1 MSSIIY
7 QTDKRIGV
15 TYAYESTAYW
25 DKEKKQSRAKRTLI
39 GKVDPET
46 GQIVPTDGRNRVE
59 APKVTRLFCG
69 ATCLLDAIGE
79 KTGVVDDLKNCF
91 PDTWSQILSLAY
103 YLILEDRNP
112 LSRFP
117 RWAAIHQHPYGR
129 DIPSQ
134 RSSEL
139 FASIEEESRHQFFRR
154 QGRRRAESEFWAYDT
169 TSISSYSQALRQVKR
184 GFNKEHDP
192 LDQINLALLFGE
204 QSSLPFY
211 YRKLPGNISDIKTV
225 KHLLADLE
233 DLGCRE
239 IKLVMDRG
247 FASIENI
254 NALYQNHLK
263 FIISPRMNLGVIA
276 REKAA
281 VAGSFRDWEHYSVD
295 YDLFAHSQSI
305 KWAYSQE
312 RPYKGDTLI
321 GERRMYLHLYF
332 NAEKAVE
339 DERAFNRLLYALE
352 CELKEGRKTPA
363 HEKLYGKY
371 FEIKS
376 TPKRG
381 LKIQARQETIDEVKN
396 NYGYFALISNEVKDP
411 IKALEIYRNKDLA
424 EKAFGDIKER
434 LGARRLLVSS
444 ERCLDGK
451 LFVEFIALIFLSY
464 IKKQMQ
470 DKKLFKTYTITEFLD
485 ELETIECVSRQ
496 GRKTRFSEVTKKQR
510 ELFKAMDVKMPTSLC

>member
-1 MSSIIY
+1 MAIIY

-25 DKEKKQSRAKRTLI
+25 DKEKKQSCAKRKLI

-46 GQIVPTDGRNRVE
+46 GRIVPTDGRNRIE
-59 APKVTRLFCG
+59 NQKVTRLFCG
-69 ATCLLDAIGE
+69 ATRLLDAIGE
-79 KTGVVDDLKNCF
+79 KTGVVDDLKACF
-91 PDTWSQILSLAY
+91 PETWSQILSIAY

-117 RWAAIHQHPYGR
+117 RWAAIHEHPYGR

-139 FASIEEESRHQFFRR
+139 FASIEEDSRQRFFRR

-192 LDQINLALLFGE
+192 LEQINLALLFGE

-225 KHLLADLE
+225 KNLLADLD
-233 DLGCRE
+233 DLGCQQV
-239 IKLVMDRG
+239 KLVMDRG

-263 FIISPRMNLGVIA
+263 FIMSPRMNLRAIA
-276 REKAA
+276 QEKAA
-281 VAGSFRDWEHYSVD
+281 VAGSFRDWEHYNVN
-295 YDLFAHSQSI
+295 YDLYTHSRSI

-312 RPYKGDTLI
+312 RPYKGDTLTA
-321 GERRMYLHLYF
+321 EKRMYLHLYF

-339 DERAFNRLLYALE
+339 DERAFHRLLYALE

-363 HEKLYGKY
+363 HEKLYPKY

-381 LKIQARQETIDEVKN
+381 LTIQARQEAIDEVKS

-470 DKKLFKTYTITEFLD
+470 DKELFKTYTITELLD
-485 ELETIECVSRQ
+485 ELETIECFNRP
-496 GRKTRFSEVTKKQR
+496 GRRTRFSEVTKKQR
-510 ELFKAMDVKMPTSLC
+510 ELFKDMEVTLPASLC